1 MNKIKTF
8 IDATR
13 LNKPIGFML
22 LFWPCVW
29 GLTLAYYFN
38 NQTTLYLKYIFL
50 FFLGSVLMRSAGCI
64 VNDIVDKKLDKRV
77 ERTKKRPIASGKI
90 SVLNA
95 FFYVVL
101 LCSLSLIILLQFN
114 HLTIYLGVGS
124 MLLAFTYPY
133 MKRITYWPQLFLGL
147 TFNWGIIMGWTSIMD
162 SISIEPII
170 LYVSAIFWTLGYDT
184 IYGLQD
190 IKDDEI
196 IGVKSTSIKFKNNVK
211 TFVGTCY
218 GIFVVLVLILFLM
231 MEINIYLITLSFLFM
246 ATLIYQIKTFKISRP
261 TSCLLAFKTNNLT
274 GISVFLF
281 ILSFIIL

>member
-90 SVLNA
+90 SVLNS
-95 FFYVVL
+95 FGK
-101 LCSLSLIILLQFN
+101 IQ
-114 HLTIYLGVGS
+114 HL
-124 MLLAFTYPY
+124 P
-133 MKRITYWPQLFLGL
+133 
-147 TFNWGIIMGWTSIMD
+147 
-162 SISIEPII
+162 
-170 LYVSAIFWTLGYDT
+170 
-184 IYGLQD
+184 
-190 IKDDEI
+190 
-196 IGVKSTSIKFKNNVK
+196 
-211 TFVGTCY
+211 
-218 GIFVVLVLILFLM
+218 
-231 MEINIYLITLSFLFM
+231 
-246 ATLIYQIKTFKISRP
+246 
-261 TSCLLAFKTNNLT
+261 
-274 GISVFLF
+274 
-281 ILSFIIL
+281 